1 MLKSR
6 KHGNYGGMMSSYDSM
21 KTKLDAIGI
30 YSINA
35 DSNLSKELK
44 AYAEGLDSVF
54 GTIDT
59 MTKEFFIE
67 TADDYGIVRRE
78 RFLEKERSEYSIE
91 KRREMLI
98 LQEQDI
104 GGKCNSEAFSNI
116 LKSYGLSDF
125 SFIETPSLNRLTIQI
140 NDTLSVEIKEMVT
153 ERINLDFPAHLALII
168 SFSQ

>member
-1 MLKSR
+1 MFKGR

-21 KTKLDAIGI
+21 KAKLGAIGI

-78 RFLEKERSEYSIE
+78 RFLGKERSEYSIE

-104 GGKCNSEAFSNI
+104 GGNCTSEAFSNI

-125 SFIETPSLNRLTIQI
+125 SFRETPSLNRLTIQI
-140 NDTLSVEIKEMVT
+140 NDTLSEEIKEMVT

-168 SFSQ
+168 NFSQ